1 MKPTLRTLATIMLA
15 WGMIAMGIPRADA
28 ATEPTIANGASVVIK
43 MTIQIPED
51 HMMIP
56 EQLSEY
62 THGHQELFPALE
74 EALEGKR
81 VGDKAQLDLNA
92 EQAFGPYD
100 PAKRF
105 TISRS
110 ELPSDAKIG
119 DVGETPEGHLYTIVD
134 LADAAA
140 ILDFNHPLA
149 GKRIVLNVTV
159 VKVDPET

>member
-1 MKPTLRTLATIMLA
+1 MNNTMRTLTTVTLA
-15 WGMIAMGIPRADA
+15 WAMIAVGTVRADA
-28 ATEPTIANGASVVIK
+28 ATEPKIANGASVVIK

-74 EALEGKR
+74 QALEGKQ
-81 VGDKAQLDLNA
+81 VGDQAHLDLKPD
-92 EQAFGPYD
+92 QAFGPYD

-105 TISRS
+105 TVSRN
-110 ELPSDAKIG
+110 EVPPNAKIG
-119 DVGETPEGHLYTIVD
+119 NVGKTPEGHLYTIVD
-134 LADAAA
+134 LTEEGA

-159 VKVDPET
+159 VKVNPET